1 MSTPPSKRLHASEG
15 PVASPGPSADV
26 GSSDVPPAADSDPA
40 GRLLGLLRDREARAA
55 ESAADPDAR
64 TPSASSLPVGFPPG
78 TKVRVLRGPFVGKS
92 GVVQELDG
100 RGGARVMLG
109 LLSQRIDLKDLET
122 ATDGAAGRERLT
134 LSSSH
139 RKPR

>member
-1 MSTPPSKRLHASEG
+1 MSTPPSKRLDPGSE
-15 PVASPGPSADV
+15 PVAQPQRSDAG
-26 GSSDVPPAADSDPA
+26 GDVPPAADSDPA

-55 ESAADPDAR
+55 ESSPDLEAR

-122 ATDGAAGRERLT
+122 ATDGAPGRERLT